1 MATYGKVSPF
11 DEAEETWTQYTE
23 RLEQY
28 FLANE
33 VTDAKTQRAIFLS
46 VCGSKTYALIRD
58 LLQPKKPGDTEI
70 KEIFKELEKH
80 FIPTPSVIV
89 ERFKFHNRIRRV
101 DEGIAK
107 YVAELRRMTEHCKFG
122 TSLDD
127 MIRDRLVCGI
137 NNEKIQRRLLAEP
150 ELTYKKAVEL
160 SLAMESASKHVEDL
174 GAKGVSI
181 EDPNNIHRVNNRED
195 NQQSSRSECYRC
207 GGKHAANSCKFREL
221 KCFNCDKIGH
231 IAKVCRSTRRGTKQA
246 ELPQRRE
253 TGSRGKREQDT
264 EVKMVNA
271 QGAQEEEYS
280 LYNIREKKKDKSI
293 SIDVELGGQPI
304 RMELDTGATK
314 TIISEETYNKLCKNL
329 TPLRKTTVVLSTYTG
344 ERIPVAGE
352 VMVPVREL
360 KEVLETHK
368 EVFTEELD
376 WASPIVTVAKPA
388 TNSSQTNHRVCG
400 DYKATINQASKLDNY
415 PIPKTEDLLTTLSG
429 SQKFTKLDMSQ
440 AYQQLRLDEESK
452 KYTTINT
459 HKGLYQYNRLLFGI
473 SSAPGIFQRTPEN
486 LLQGIPSVIVRVDDI
501 LVGGKDDAD
510 HLSNLNAVLT
520 RLSGAGLR
528 LKKIKCCFMASDVT
542 YCGYGINKNGIH
554 PVVEK
559 VEAITKAPE
568 EPTDLLIHFDP
579 TKPLILATDA
589 SNYGVGAVLLHVFPD
604 GTEKPIAY
612 ASRSLNAAERNYL
625 TIEKEA
631 LATIFGVKKFHKFL
645 YGQSFTIKTDHKP
658 LEGLL
663 SDKKGVP
670 TQAAPRIQ
678 RWALTLAAYEYKI
691 QYKAGKNNGNADAL
705 SRLPLPK
712 MPLSTPQPGETILL
726 MEHLEETPVNSN
738 QIRKWTKR
746 DPVMSKLELSVE
758 DGCLLWGTRVI
769 IPPPGRS
776 NILTELH
783 EAHPGVSRMKA
794 LARSYVWWPTLDED
808 IEREVKSCNQCQLH
822 HTTPAA
828 APLHPWEWPGHP
840 WTQLHIDYAGP
851 FKGEMFL
858 VVVDAYSKWLEVHQ
872 MTSTTSTATIEKLRE
887 IFATHGLPTT
897 VVSDNGTN
905 FTSNEFEEF
914 MKRNGIKHIK
924 VSPYHPASNGQAE
937 HAVRIFK
944 EGIEKMKEG
953 SMRTKLSRF
962 LLKYRITPHTTTGVP
977 PAELLMGRH
986 LRTQLDLIQPNLGD
1000 RVREKQSQQKAVHD
1014 YHARERIIKT
1024 GNLVYAKD
1032 FRKPKSWMPGTVVK
1046 KTGPVSAEIQLDDGL
1061 IIRRHQDHLRIRTD
1075 RVITDNDDTVCNT
1088 TVTVAVVCDAWLRAC
1103 VAELRTQS
1111 PGRPKWR
1118 SFEFAAVFQSA

>member
-33 VTDAKTQRAIFLS
+33 VTDAKKQRAIFLS

-89 ERFKFHNRIRRV
+89 ERFKFHSRIRRV

-122 TSLDD
+122 TSLDN

-207 GGKHAANSCKFREL
+207 GGKHAANSCKFREFE
-221 KCFNCDKIGH
+221 C
-231 IAKVCRSTRRGTKQA
+231 TRRGTKQA

-264 EVKMVNA
+264 EHLYRRENCSSGRSQGPNLFGRDWLRVIKMNWA
-271 QGAQEEEYS
+271 LIFQINECHPCS
-280 LYNIREKKKDKSI
+280 
-293 SIDVELGGQPI
+293 
-304 RMELDTGATK
+304 
-314 TIISEETYNKLCKNL
+314 
-329 TPLRKTTVVLSTYTG
+329 
-344 ERIPVAGE
+344 
-352 VMVPVREL
+352 EL

-368 EVFTEELD
+368 EVFTEELGTLEGTTAKIYANQDAQPKFVKARPVPFAMKIPLEQELERLQREGIISPVEFSD
-376 WASPIVTVAKPA
+376 WASPIVTVAKPDG
-388 TNSSQTNHRVCG
+388 SVRVCG

-440 AYQQLRLDEESK
+440 
-452 KYTTINT
+452 
-459 HKGLYQYNRLLFGI
+459 
-473 SSAPGIFQRTPEN
+473 RTLEN
-486 LLQGIPSVIVRVDDI
+486 LLQGDVI
-501 LVGGKDDAD
+501 
-510 HLSNLNAVLT
+510 
-520 RLSGAGLR
+520 
-528 LKKIKCCFMASDVT
+528 

-554 PVVEK
+554 PMVEK

-568 EPTDLLIHFDP
+568 PENINQLRSFLGMINYYHRFLPNVATILEPLHRLLRQ
-579 TKPLILATDA
+579 
-589 SNYGVGAVLLHVFPD
+589 
-604 GTEKPIAY
+604 GTNDRCIEL
-612 ASRSLNAAERNYL
+612 RTERNYS

-691 QYKAGKNNGNADAL
+691 QYKAGKNNGNVDAL

-726 MEHLEETPVNSN
+726 MEHLEETPVNST
-738 QIRKWTKR
+738 QIREWTKR
-746 DPVMSKLELSVE
+746 DPVMSKVLRF
-758 DGCLLWGTRVI
+758 T
-769 IPPPGRS
+769 
-776 NILTELH
+776 
-783 EAHPGVSRMKA
+783 M
-794 LARSYVWWPTLDED
+794 
-808 IEREVKSCNQCQLH
+808 Q
-822 HTTPAA
+822 
-828 APLHPWEWPGHP
+828 
-840 WTQLHIDYAGP
+840 GP
-851 FKGEMFL
+851 FK
-858 VVVDAYSKWLEVHQ
+858 EVHQ

-914 MKRNGIKHIK
+914 MKRN
-924 VSPYHPASNGQAE
+924 
-937 HAVRIFK
+937 
-944 EGIEKMKEG
+944 
-953 SMRTKLSRF
+953 
-962 LLKYRITPHTTTGVP
+962 
-977 PAELLMGRH
+977 AELLMGRH

-1014 YHARERIIKT
+1014 YHARERIIET

-1046 KTGPVSAEIQLDDGL
+1046 KTGPVSAEVQLDDGL

-1075 RVITDNDDTVCNT
+1075 VPQTTIDYELIQTSPILPTFLPDVKKYIRLVTYVMTNFCLDTPGQRFSISTSVHIF
-1088 TVTVAVVCDAWLRAC
+1088 
-1103 VAELRTQS
+1103 AEFR
-1111 PGRPKWR
+1111 
-1118 SFEFAAVFQSA
+1118 